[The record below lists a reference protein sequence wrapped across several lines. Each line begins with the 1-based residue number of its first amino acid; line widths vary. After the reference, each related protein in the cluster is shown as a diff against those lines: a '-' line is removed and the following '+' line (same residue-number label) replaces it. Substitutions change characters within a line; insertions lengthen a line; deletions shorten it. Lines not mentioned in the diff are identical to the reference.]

1 MGSLCASLQA
11 LVSVAEESE
20 DGGVEAVDARGRRLA
35 TTSTK
40 TMTYA
45 VSSDGRERVGTLRRE
60 LEHVKTTMTSLLTN
74 AALEAALV
82 KNPKFDVGKAL
93 AAAPRGEETLGQT
106 VLNLSWDTSYVFDT
120 YRSIGLG
127 EDTRVTARAAI
138 VDALKEVPKPFAGA
152 LFDEASRVATYAK
165 PAANRPAHISPKDVI
180 TLMNFVRVILRPDE
194 GASDRATDRA
204 EAFERVCLPEFNSD
218 GFMYV
223 YASTVSTTPSA
234 SPASTPT
241 TTPSKKNK
249 RKSCG
254 GPFERDDTVGVCFV
268 VASADA
274 LDACRRARDALE
286 CSLNEKDALSKIAR
300 AAREGLLL
308 DKLPSE
314 VLGEFQASV
323 KQLLHVVYNRP
334 ERHQH
339 VSTAFNA
346 SVKDADVEAI
356 TRAYA
361 STLDAMKETE
371 GIVDHTVS
379 PSFEGSKQRV
389 RYERR
394 SRFNV
399 LACVGGDFEIYLIL
413 KPTVTTRAAV
423 GLCNRLC
430 VWLRVSEPELF
441 VDVRA

>member
-1 MGSLCASLQA
+1 
-11 LVSVAEESE
+11 
-20 DGGVEAVDARGRRLA
+20 
-35 TTSTK
+35 
-40 TMTYA
+40 
-45 VSSDGRERVGTLRRE
+45 
-60 LEHVKTTMTSLLTN
+60 
-74 AALEAALV
+74 
-82 KNPKFDVGKAL
+82 
-93 AAAPRGEETLGQT
+93 
-106 VLNLSWDTSYVFDT
+106 VFDT
-120 YRSIGLG
+120 YRSIGL
-127 EDTRVTARAAI
+127 EEETRATARAAI

-165 PAANRPAHISPKDVI
+165 PAANRPAHISPRDLI
-180 TLMNFVRVILRPDE
+180 ALMNFVRVILRPGGETDE
-194 GASDRATDRA
+194 RATDRA
-204 EAFERVCLPEFNSD
+204 EAFERVCLPEFNAA

-223 YASTVSTTPSA
+223 YASTVCTTPSA

-249 RKSCG
+249 CRSGG

-274 LDACRRARDALE
+274 LDACRRARDVLE
-286 CSLNEKDALSKIAR
+286 RSLNEKDALSPLAR
-300 AAREGLLL
+300 AAREELRLGDLSS
-308 DKLPSE
+308 D
-314 VLGEFQASV
+314 VLGEFKASIN
-323 KQLLHVVYNRP
+323 QLLHVVYNRP

-361 STLDAMKETE
+361 STLAAMKETE
-371 GIVDHTVS
+371 GIVDHSVS
-379 PSFEGSKQRV
+379 PSFEGSQQRV

-413 KPTVTTRAAV
+413 KPTVSTRVAV
-423 GLCNRLC
+423 GLCNRMC

>member
-1 MGSLCASLQA
+1 MCRLPMMPLPPLPLQIPIP
-11 LVSVAEESE
+11 LSCRHQTRTR
-20 DGGVEAVDARGRRLA
+20 VEAA
-35 TTSTK
+35 
-40 TMTYA
+40 
-45 VSSDGRERVGTLRRE
+45 
-60 LEHVKTTMTSLLTN
+60 
-74 AALEAALV
+74 
-82 KNPKFDVGKAL
+82 AL
-93 AAAPRGEETLGQT
+93 AARGDGTTVPPSPSSRPSTTGRSSIDETDDVLVVDAFFAPVRDADAMMEHDAGDSKLAH
-106 VLNLSWDTSYVFDT
+106 SS
-120 YRSIGLG
+120 
-127 EDTRVTARAAI
+127 TRKHRNRRATARAAI

-194 GASDRATDRA
+194 GTSDRATDRA

-413 KPTVTTRAAV
+413 KPTVTTRAAI